1 MSLFFG
7 LLFLPPEQIEECFV
21 EDIMSEAP
29 TDNRCV
35 KFADYVLVTYITPES
50 SYPPSFWATAPT
62 TNFKRTN
69 NGPESFH
76 AHFNEQFYS
85 RHPNIFIYRRLRPQL
100 I

>member
-29 TDNRCV
+29 TDNRYV

-50 SYPPSFWATAPT
+50 RYPPSFWATAPT
-62 TNFKRTN
+62 TNFQRTN
-69 NGPESFH
+69 NCPESFH

-85 RHPNIFIYRRLRPQL
+85 RHPHIFIYRRFRPQL